1 MGFLVLVVDGQRCQ
15 CGSAG
20 DYCRI
25 SPGLALV
32 ECRPWSHE
40 MEASCSIF
48 IKRVVIPS
56 DCPASGKR
64 RGTSARRPCW
74 QNSCWPVGETH
85 PVVPTRPVGAI
96 ERLPVHRYL
105 AEPHTHAQR
114 RIDRSSRQGRIPQG
128 SRGTLPFFERPP
140 NAGGRKQW
148 LHLHQGREP
157 LDLDGLLATSSTKV
171 AHRVSPIKRLH
182 HRTHG
187 IRF

>member
-1 MGFLVLVVDGQRCQ
+1 MNMPAPGERLPEQRV
-15 CGSAG
+15 GPFDAAAVAAYARASG
-20 DYCRI
+20 DDNPI
-25 SPGLALV
+25 HTEPTAT
-32 ECRPWSHE
+32 
-40 MEASCSIF
+40 A
-48 IKRVVIPS
+48 S

-64 RGTSARRPCW
+64 RGPSARRPCW
-74 QNSCWPVGETH
+74 RNSCWPVGETH

-140 NAGGRKQW
+140 HAGGRKQW

>member
-1 MGFLVLVVDGQRCQ
+1 MPSGGEKR
-15 CGSAG
+15 SAA
-20 DYCRI
+20 RTETT
-25 SPGLALV
+25 P
-32 ECRPWSHE
+32 P
-40 MEASCSIF
+40 CSIHTE
-48 IKRVVIPS
+48 PTATAS
-56 DCPASGKR
+56 DCPVSGKR
-64 RGTSARRPCW
+64 RGPSARRPCW
-74 QNSCWPVGETH
+74 RNSCWPVGETH

-157 LDLDGLLATSSTKV
+157 LDLDGLLAALSIKV
-171 AHRVSPIKRLH
+171 AHCVSLMNIIKRLRH
-182 HRTHG
+182 QIHG